1 METMDLHTAVAILN
15 QQAQEM
21 MAVANVVLSQAGQ
34 ASQLVNEQNS
44 IPSPEAQIKSLMASM
59 TIQMTALN
67 AQDVIVQQ
75 YIDKISEILA
85 ATPISAS

>member
-1 METMDLHTAVAILN
+1 MDLQTAVAILN
-15 QQAQEM
+15 QQAGQM
-21 MAVANVVLSQAGQ
+21 MAIANVVQSQAYE
-34 ASQLVNEQNS
+34 ASQLVSQENG

-85 ATPISAS
+85 STPISAS

>member
-1 METMDLHTAVAILN
+1 MDLQTAVAILN
-15 QQAQEM
+15 QQVSQVMNIAGS
-21 MAVANVVLSQAGQ
+21 LSMQATQ
-34 ASQLVNEQNS
+34 ASQLVNESNS
-44 IPSPEAQIKSLMASM
+44 IPSPEAQIKSMMASM

>member
-1 METMDLHTAVAILN
+1 MDLQTAVAILN
-15 QQAQEM
+15 QQVAQM
-21 MAVANVVLSQAGQ
+21 SNIAGNLSMQAMQ
-34 ASQLVNEQNS
+34 VSQLVNEQNS
-44 IPSPEAQIKSLMASM
+44 IPSPEAQIKSMMASM